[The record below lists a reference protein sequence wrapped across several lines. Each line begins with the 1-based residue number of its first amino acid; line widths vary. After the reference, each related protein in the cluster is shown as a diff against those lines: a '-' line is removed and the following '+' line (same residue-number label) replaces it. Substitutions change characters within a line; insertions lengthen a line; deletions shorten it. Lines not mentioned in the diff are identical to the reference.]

1 MSHSSTHSSPSTHS
15 ATQEANGS
23 VSVSIDSEIVFPPF
37 YYVPQM
43 DELQPPPQPMLE
55 EQHITDDGSTLLVT
69 GVVWPFLP
77 QLTDQT

>member
-1 MSHSSTHSSPSTHS
+1 
-15 ATQEANGS
+15 
-23 VSVSIDSEIVFPPF
+23 
-37 YYVPQM
+37 M

-77 QLTDQT
+77 QLTDQSEFVV